1 MLDFSELIAQGAG
14 NAWFF
19 IPSAILL
26 GALHGLEPGHSKTMM
41 AAFIVAIRG
50 TVWQAVLLG
59 VAATISHTLVVWA
72 IALGGLYFY
81 QGLDAEAVEP
91 YFQLLSAVIIIGLA
105 LWMIQRT
112 WHDQQ
117 MAKAATGHDHRDGAH
132 HGHSHDDDDHGAHGH
147 DEVREIDTGHGVVR
161 VEIYETGQKPKWRVR
176 TLFGQSWSADEVTL
190 TTERPDGTTQAFS
203 FASRGDYLESVDDI
217 PEPHEFMARLTLSHG
232 NHGHDYDLSFIEGH
246 GHDAMHEE
254 VQGLQLATDG
264 YQDAH
269 ELAHANDIRK
279 RFANQDVTT
288 WQIILFGITG
298 GLLPCPAAITVLL
311 ICLQL
316 KEISL
321 GAVMVLCFSIGL
333 AITLVTVGAVAAIGS
348 RQATKRFPWL
358 SVVAARAPYLSGALI
373 ILVGLYVG
381 YHGVVGL
388 AVGHA

>member
-1 MLDFSELIAQGAG
+1 MPDFAELIAQSTS

-19 IPSAILL
+19 VPSAILL

-41 AAFIVAIRG
+41 AAFIVSIRG

-59 VAATISHTLVVWA
+59 IAATISHTLVVWA

-91 YFQLLSAVIIIGLA
+91 WFQLLSAVIIIGLA

-112 WHDQQ
+112 WHDQR
-117 MAKAATGHDHRDGAH
+117 MAKAAAGHDHHDGH
-132 HGHSHDDDDHGAHGH
+132 DHGHEHGHAHDDQS
-147 DEVREIDTGHGVVR
+147 REIDTGHGVVR
-161 VEIYETGQKPKWRVR
+161 LEILETGQPPRWRLR
-176 TLFGQSWSADEVTL
+176 TLFGQHWAATDVTI
-190 TTERPDGTTQAFS
+190 TTERPDGSTNR
-203 FASRGDYLESVDDI
+203 FAMVGKGEFLESADDI
-217 PEPHEFMARLTLSHG
+217 PEPHEFMARVSLSHG
-232 NHGHDYDLSFIEGH
+232 SHSHDYDLSFVEGA
-246 GHDAMHEE
+246 GHD
-254 VQGLQLATDG
+254 GLHRQQQVLELATDG

-269 ELAHANDIRK
+269 ELAHANDIRR
-279 RFANQDVTT
+279 RFAKQKVTT
-288 WQIILFGITG
+288 WQIVLFGITG

-316 KEISL
+316 KEIPL

-333 AITLVTVGAVAAIGS
+333 AITLVTVGAIAAIGS

-358 SVVAARAPYLSGALI
+358 SAVAARAPYLSGAVI
-373 ILVGLYVG
+373 ILVGVYVG
-381 YHGVVGL
+381 YHGYLGL